1 MLLRRL
7 ILVPLLPL
15 TLAACEGAGLNL
27 PGFGNR
33 TPEAAAP
40 VQEGPPAVSPL
51 EQPIETGAGRPVG
64 TANAETVNVVAFAA
78 DAPGWSAVVDG
89 KAAALARDGAR
100 TIRIPVRRID
110 FGSGVEFAG
119 SIGNQAFS
127 MTVRADDCADGS
139 PMSASARVGGKSL
152 APGCARPA
160 TAEQVAQIAKA
171 APAPAPK
178 SAPKP
183 KPVPAAAPKAAAP
196 ATPMPTPPSVT
207 TTTPTPT
214 TPTTPT
220 TTQTTPTTTTT
231 PDAPASTTPAP
242 STTPTTTPTPTSPTV
257 VIPGG
262 PTSLPPVVV
271 VPPAP
276 ATTPSTTSTTSTTG
290 TAAGATPTATPTTP

>member
-7 ILVPLLPL
+7 VLVPLLPL

-33 TPEAAAP
+33 TPEATAP

-127 MTVRADDCADGS
+127 MTVRAADCADGRA
-139 PMSASARVGGKSL
+139 MSASARVGGKSL
-152 APGCARPA
+152 APGCAGPA

-178 SAPKP
+178 VAPKP
-183 KPVPAAAPKAAAP
+183 KPAPAVKPKVTTPTAP
-196 ATPMPTPPSVT
+196 ATPMPTPPTVA
-207 TTTPTPT
+207 TTPTTATT

-220 TTQTTPTTTTT
+220 DAAPTPN
-231 PDAPASTTPAP
+231 APTSTTPA
-242 STTPTTTPTPTSPTV
+242 TPAATSPTV

-271 VPPAP
+271 VVPPAP
-276 ATTPSTTSTTSTTG
+276 VAAPSSAPSTTSTTG
-290 TAAGATPTATPTTP
+290 TTAGTTPTSTPTTP

>member
-1 MLLRRL
+1 MFLRRL
-7 ILVPLLPL
+7 VLVPLLPL

-89 KAAALARDGAR
+89 KAAALAREGAR

-127 MTVRADDCADGS
+127 MTVRAADCADGRA
-139 PMSASARVGGKSL
+139 MSASARVGGKSL
-152 APGCARPA
+152 VPGCAQPA

-178 SAPKP
+178 VAPKP
-183 KPVPAAAPKAAAP
+183 KPAPAVTPKAAAP
-196 ATPMPTPPSVT
+196 ATPATPMPTPPTV
-207 TTTPTPT
+207 TTPTPT
-214 TPTTPT
+214 PVPTPTP
-220 TTQTTPTTTTT
+220 T
-231 PDAPASTTPAP
+231 PDAPTST
-242 STTPTTTPTPTSPTV
+242 TPTSPTI

-276 ATTPSTTSTTSTTG
+276 VVAPSTTSTTG
-290 TAAGATPTATPTTP
+290 TAAGTAPTSTPTAP